1 VKASINSFLI
11 FIYGYY
17 FYTFYDLK
25 EFTLLSEIL
34 FLLPTL
40 FVYLFFYKK
49 KSYTFFFISVFYSL
63 GYPLYFA
70 VLYSTFDKYNYG
82 GWLAVGN
89 FEFLYSKINAVVYS
103 SILIITGLFLGI
115 YFIILFSP
123 FNRKIEKYNVNLTV
137 LNKSVNYWF
146 YIGLLLILLMYILGI
161 GRTGL
166 EDKIVLPFGLKAF
179 LYYLRIISLPM
190 IGMFFLQV
198 AYDLSNV
205 ELLRK
210 YFFKLLV
217 ISLLISLS
225 SFSRSDIVLTLVP
238 ASIFLFKYPDSRFK
252 GSLKKYFLFSIL
264 LIVITSQL
272 VQLIRNFAYSSDGL
286 ESVSFSEI
294 IGLFDMFSFNDVLDN
309 LLSLLTIRQGGARD
323 IGVVLNSQ
331 YNNIKYIGDYFFQ
344 INEEAFMFDVWNFM
358 PDEFLVEGK
367 TFGTGFNGLS
377 WYAFGGN
384 YLLIFSLSLI
394 TGMFIGFIERIFIIN
409 RFISIQIWIS
419 FFLALLFW
427 NSFLWSKFS
436 RIIPIILLS
445 LFFIK
450 KLKSIILKN
459 EN

>member
-1 VKASINSFLI
+1 
-11 FIYGYY
+11 
-17 FYTFYDLK
+17 
-25 EFTLLSEIL
+25 
-34 FLLPTL
+34 
-40 FVYLFFYKK
+40 
-49 KSYTFFFISVFYSL
+49 
-63 GYPLYFA
+63 
-70 VLYSTFDKYNYG
+70 
-82 GWLAVGN
+82 
-89 FEFLYSKINAVVYS
+89 
-103 SILIITGLFLGI
+103 
-115 YFIILFSP
+115 
-123 FNRKIEKYNVNLTV
+123 
-137 LNKSVNYWF
+137 
-146 YIGLLLILLMYILGI
+146 
-161 GRTGL
+161 
-166 EDKIVLPFGLKAF
+166 
-179 LYYLRIISLPM
+179 
-190 IGMFFLQV
+190 
-198 AYDLSNV
+198 
-205 ELLRK
+205 
-210 YFFKLLV
+210 
-217 ISLLISLS
+217 
-225 SFSRSDIVLTLVP
+225 
-238 ASIFLFKYPDSRFK
+238 LFKYPDSRFK
-252 GSLKKYFLFSIL
+252 ESLKKYFLFSIL

-331 YNNIKYIGDYFFQ
+331 YNDIKYIGDYFFQ

-409 RFISIQIWIS
+409 RLISIQIWIS